1 MEIYRIVATRSART
15 VLCCGML
22 CGVVSL
28 VAADQLPV
36 GLLCVTSDGASPQR
50 HFAINFDVAKS
61 RWTESEP
68 GNTTDLFK
76 TKSGNYVVVANSTSM
91 RAGSGS
97 TVVGQLNGFNPATA
111 TDGSKGT
118 GGQAMETARIFDWT
132 VAIPH
137 QAK

>member
-1 MEIYRIVATRSART
+1 METYRIVVTRSSRA
-15 VLCCGML
+15 VLFW
-22 CGVVSL
+22 GVLAGAISS
-28 VAADQLPV
+28 VAADDLPV

-50 HFAINFDVAKS
+50 HFAINFDVANS

-76 TKSGNYVVVANSTSM
+76 TKSGNYVVVSNSTSM